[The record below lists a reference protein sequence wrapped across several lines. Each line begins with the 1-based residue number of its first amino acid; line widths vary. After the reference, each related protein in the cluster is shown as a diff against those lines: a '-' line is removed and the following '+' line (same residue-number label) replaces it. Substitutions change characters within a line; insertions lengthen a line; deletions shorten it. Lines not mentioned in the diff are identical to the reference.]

1 MNITV
6 VFCLQG
12 QGDSTS
18 PVTPRAKLMI
28 ESIRRH
34 MPSARIVQLSN
45 NDYPRMD
52 GVDDIFRHP
61 NKGDFARWS
70 QEVIFLFM
78 QTCYDHIIAIGTDM
92 VLMDDLSSVF
102 DDDFALAASPYPIK
116 TRSDGTYCGEGL
128 FFKHPHGIDVI
139 ADILDQYNNDPLIQ
153 DGWDGQQIALLR
165 TIKSNRWPV
174 KVLDFEVY
182 NRTPNE
188 PGTDLTG
195 AKIVHYRGNRKSF
208 MLGDHG
214 GKNLNLIEGF
224 KSSLNTDM
232 KTMIAQAE
240 QNMARDLPLF
250 VEIPEH
256 DGVALIVGGAPSLQD
271 ELKNLRT
278 HKIKGG
284 VIFALNRTHDW
295 LIERGIVPDFHV
307 LLDARQENVQFVRK
321 PHKDVTYLVA
331 AQCHPDIFKALQ
343 GYNVTIWTA
352 CFETPEQEKE
362 FCAKFNKPICMV
374 GGGATVGLKAM
385 NLAYLWGFRNIR
397 LYGMDSSYQGAEN
410 HAYRQAL
417 NDKESRMDIH
427 AAGRDFVCAPWM
439 AKQATEFQRQ
449 YRQLVGLGCKV
460 KVLGDG
466 LIPWIYQQLSK
477 GVA

>member
-1 MNITV
+1 MDTTV
-6 VFCLQG
+6 VCVKWGNKYGPEYVSNLRAMVAKNLIGSYKFVCLTDDPTG
-12 QGDSTS
+12 LECDTMPLPGNLAGWWNKVYLFKPGLFNGKVLYLDLDVCITGSLAPLITSHGIIKDWHLPTYNSSVMVWNAGDHADIWEKF
-18 PVTPRAKLMI
+18 TPDIATRLHGDQDWITELGGWELIPTEWCVSYRSHARDNPPENAKVVCFHG
-28 ESIRRH
+28 EPKPH
-34 MPSARIVQLSN
+34 
-45 NDYPRMD
+45 DYP
-52 GVDDIFRHP
+52 
-61 NKGDFARWS
+61 S
-70 QEVIFLFM
+70 QWV
-78 QTCYDHIIAIGTDM
+78 G
-92 VLMDDLSSVF
+92 
-102 DDDFALAASPYPIK
+102 PIWHGK
-116 TRSDGTYCGEGL
+116 T
-128 FFKHPHGIDVI
+128 
-139 ADILDQYNNDPLIQ
+139 LI
-153 DGWDGQQIALLR
+153 
-165 TIKSNRWPV
+165 
-174 KVLDFEVY
+174 
-182 NRTPNE
+182 
-188 PGTDLTG
+188 TG
-195 AKIVHYRGNRKSF
+195 YQSR
-208 MLGDHG
+208 
-214 GKNLNLIEGF
+214 
-224 KSSLNTDM
+224 LNTTM
-232 KTMIAQAE
+232 ETMISQAE
-240 QNMARDLPLF
+240 QNMLIDLPLF

-256 DGVALIVGGAPSLQD
+256 EGVALIVGGAPSLQD

-284 VIFALNRTHDW
+284 VIFALNGTHDW
-295 LIERGIVPDFHV
+295 LIERGIIPDFHV

-374 GGGATVGLKAM
+374 GGGATVGLKTL

-410 HAYRQAL
+410 HAYRQEL

-449 YRQLVGLGCKV
+449 YRQLIGLGCKV